1 MLKSKLKLLFPILV
15 LFDGGEGGGG
25 EGAAEGGPQ
34 QEVPV
39 YHPRNQKTGG
49 ELADVVYGKQAEG
62 DPDAGDR
69 QVVSSDDAADR
80 AARYQ
85 DFRTEFKAELDQ
97 DFQRVF
103 NKRFGETRQMQEQLD
118 AVSPIIDLLRDRYG
132 VTDGDMDKLMAAM
145 EEDDGYWQ
153 EAADEQGMT
162 VEQFKQFKRYE
173 RENAE
178 LNQQIRAMQQQDA
191 ADNQLRQWWQQGE
204 QLKQQYPS
212 FDLNREA
219 QNPEFLRLLRSG
231 VPVDHAFKLLHMDE
245 IMQGV
250 AADTAKAAER
260 QITANIRA
268 RGARPAEAGASGK
281 ASFTVKN
288 DVSKLSKK
296 DRAEIARRAMRGE
309 KIEF

>member
-1 MLKSKLKLLFPILV
+1 MLKSDLKLFLPILV

-34 QEVPV
+34 AEVPV
-39 YHPRNQKTGG
+39 YHPRNQKAGG
-49 ELADVVYGKQAEG
+49 ELANVVYGKQEG

-69 QVVSSDDAADR
+69 QVVSSDDAAAR

-85 DFRTEFKAELDQ
+85 EFRNEFKAELDQ

-103 NKRFGETRQMQEQLD
+103 NKRFGETKQMQEQLD
-118 AVSPIIDLLRDRYG
+118 AVSPVIDLLRDKYG

-145 EEDDGYWQ
+145 EEDDSYWQ
-153 EAADEQGMT
+153 DAADENGMT
-162 VEQFKQFKRYE
+162 VEQFKQFRRYE

-178 LNQQIRAMQQQDA
+178 LNAQIKAMQQQDA

-204 QLKQQYPS
+204 ALKQQYPS
-212 FDLNREA
+212 FDLDREA

-250 AADTAKAAER
+250 AANTAKAAEK

-281 ASFTVKN
+281 AAFTVKN
-288 DVSKLSKK
+288 DVSKLTKK
-296 DRAEIARRAMRGE
+296 DRAEIAKRAMRGE
-309 KIEF
+309 EIVF

>member
-1 MLKSKLKLLFPILV
+1 MLKSELKLLFPILV

-34 QEVPV
+34 AEVPV
-39 YHPRNQKTGG
+39 YHPRNQKSGG
-49 ELADVVYGKQAEG
+49 ELANVLYGKQAES
-62 DPDAGDR
+62 DPDAGDQ
-69 QVVSSDDAADR
+69 QVVSSDDAAER

-85 DFRTEFKAELDQ
+85 EFRNEFKAELDQ

-103 NKRFGETRQMQEQLD
+103 NKRFGENKGLHEQLE
-118 AVSPIIDLLRDRYG
+118 AVSPIIDMLRDRYG

-162 VEQFKQFKRYE
+162 VEQYKQFKRYE

-191 ADNQLRQWWQQGE
+191 ADNQLREWWQQGE

-212 FDLNREA
+212 FDLDREA

-250 AADTAKAAER
+250 AANTAKAAER

-268 RGARPAEAGASGK
+268 RGSRPAEAGASGK

-296 DRAEIARRAMRGE
+296 DRAEIAKRAMRGE
-309 KIEF
+309 RIEF

>member
-1 MLKSKLKLLFPILV
+1 MLKSKLKLFFPILV

-34 QEVPV
+34 AEVPV
-39 YHPRNQKTGG
+39 YHPRNQKPGG
-49 ELADVVYGKQAEG
+49 ELANVVYGKQEG

-69 QVVSSDDAADR
+69 QVVSSDDAAAR
-80 AARYQ
+80 AERYQ
-85 DFRTEFKAELDQ
+85 EFRNEFKAELDQ

-103 NKRFGETRQMQEQLD
+103 NKRFGETKQMQEQLD
-118 AVSPIIDLLRDRYG
+118 AVSPVIDLLRDKYG

-145 EEDDGYWQ
+145 EEDDSYWQ
-153 EAADEQGMT
+153 DAADENGMT
-162 VEQFKQFKRYE
+162 VEQYKQFRRYE

-204 QLKQQYPS
+204 ALKQQYPS
-212 FDLNREA
+212 FDLDREA
-219 QNPEFLRLLRSG
+219 QNPEFLRLLQSG
-231 VPVDHAFKLLHMDE
+231 IPVDHAFKLIHMDE

-250 AADTAKAAER
+250 AANTAKAAER

-281 ASFTVKN
+281 AAFTVKN
-288 DVSKLSKK
+288 DVSKLTKK

-309 KIEF
+309 EIEF

>member
-1 MLKSKLKLLFPILV
+1 MLKSKLKLFLPILV

-34 QEVPV
+34 AEVPV
-39 YHPRNQKTGG
+39 YHPRNQRSGG
-49 ELADVVYGKQAEG
+49 ELANVVYGRQEG

-69 QVVSSDDAADR
+69 EVVSSDAQAER
-80 AARYQ
+80 ESRWNEARQ
-85 DFRTEFKAELDQ
+85 EFKAEFDGEV
-97 DFQRVF
+97 QRII
-103 NKRFGETRQMQEQLD
+103 NKRFGETKGLQEQLD
-118 AVSPIIDLLRDRYG
+118 AVSPVIDLLRDKYG

-145 EEDDGYWQ
+145 EEDDTYWQ
-153 EAADEQGMT
+153 DAADENGMT
-162 VEQFKQFKRYE
+162 VEQYKQFRRYE

-178 LNQQIRAMQQQDA
+178 MRGQIRALQQQEQ

-204 QLKQQYPS
+204 ELKRSYPS
-212 FDLNREA
+212 FDLQREA
-219 QNPEFLRLLRSG
+219 QNPEFLRLLQSG
-231 VPVDHAFKLLHMDE
+231 VPVDHAFQVIHMDE

-250 AADTAKAAER
+250 AANTAKAAER

-288 DVSKLSKK
+288 DVSKLTKK
-296 DRAEIARRAMRGE
+296 DRAEIAKRSEHGE
-309 KIEF
+309 WIEF